1 MRALI
6 TNDDGID
13 SPGLTVLAEVALYAG
28 YDVVVAAPARESSGA
43 SASLLGAEQDGRL
56 LIEERRSP
64 GLPGGVPSYAV
75 RAAPALIA
83 FIAAHDELGRRPDI
97 VLSGVNRGSNTGNAV
112 IHSGTVGA
120 AFSAVTNKIHAMAVS
135 IASADPQHWATA
147 GRVAA
152 HGLAW
157 LREQPQA
164 DGVLNIN
171 VPDVPAEDLLGVRK
185 APLAAFG
192 AVQARVHEADQGQF
206 MVTYSEVDPTAD
218 AESDAGLLAAG
229 WATLTLLQAPS
240 FDADAELPEH
250 PEGAPPDPDG
260 SQRA

>member
-13 SPGLTVLAEVALYAG
+13 SPGLTVLAEVALDAG
-28 YDVVVAAPARESSGA
+28 YEVVVAAPARESSGA

-56 LIEERRSP
+56 MIEERRSP
-64 GLPGGVPSYAV
+64 GLPDGVPSYAI

-83 FIAAHDELGRRPDI
+83 FIAAHDELGRRPDV

-120 AFSAVTNKIHAMAVS
+120 AFSAATNKIRAMAVS
-135 IASADPQHWATA
+135 IASAAPQHWATA
-147 GRVAA
+147 GLVAA
-152 HGLAW
+152 HALTW
-157 LREQPQA
+157 LGERSQA
-164 DGVLNIN
+164 DGVLNVN
-171 VPDVPAEDLLGVRK
+171 VPDVPAEDLLGLRK

-192 AVQARVHEADQGQF
+192 AVQARVHEVRQGQF
-206 MVTYSEVDPTAD
+206 MVTYAEIDPWTD
-218 AESDAGLLAAG
+218 LGSDAGMLAEG

-250 PEGAPPDPDG
+250 PDGPPPPTLP
-260 SQRA
+260 